1 MKPLLRAAAALA
13 LGVCVLAPRSAG
25 AEPPRVPG
33 PSAETSE
40 DLSLAVGETLTYSA
54 RTVRNYSVAAT
65 GIIEVKL
72 TSDARQFVFVGRTP
86 GTTTVLLINEDGSQK
101 TLNVTVFPRPPQ
113 LVEKELADLLDGL
126 SVQTRRVGPQIVLD
140 GLVPSEADLRRVQQI
155 AALFP
160 EQVTSLVQVSEPG
173 ALSGAAKARSL
184 IRIDFYFVQ
193 YDKNSGYGVGIGWPD
208 SIGGSASFSYDFLAG
223 AAQAATANVIGQPLP
238 RLDIAARRGWAK
250 LLKQATVITNNDAE
264 ASFSNGGEQNV
275 PISTGFTAGIERI
288 QFGTEVTVLPHFDS
302 QKGELSLRVAAD
314 VSDLSAGLSGS
325 SLPGRLTSKL
335 TTHVSLKLGQS
346 LVLSGIRSQSEI
358 HSRSGLPGLSEIPVL
373 GLLFA
378 SHSQSSIETE
388 GAIFVVPSVVHAV
401 PNEAAEL
408 VNMALSKFEEYDGDL
423 DEVKAYDARP
433 GGSVNTLPPSE

>member
-1 MKPLLRAAAALA
+1 MKTRARLAALA
-13 LGVCVLAPRSAG
+13 LLLALPTLVAPPAQ
-25 AEPPRVPG
+25 AEPPRPAPAADIV
-33 PSAETSE
+33 E

-54 RTVRNYSVAAT
+54 RSVRNYSVAAT

-86 GTTTVLLINEDGSQK
+86 GTTTVLLIHEDGGQK

-126 SVQTRRVGPQIVLD
+126 SVQTRRVGAQIVLD

-208 SIGGSASFSYDFLAG
+208 SVGGTAAFSYDFLAG
-223 AAQAATANVIGQPLP
+223 AAQVATANVIGQPLP

-264 ASFSNGGEQNV
+264 ATFSNGGEQNV
-275 PISTGFTAGIERI
+275 PIAAGFTAGVERI
-288 QFGTEVTVLPHFDS
+288 QFGTEVTVLPHFEAD
-302 QKGELSLRVAAD
+302 KGELSLRVVAD

-358 HSRSGLPGLSEIPVL
+358 HSKSGLPGLSDIPIL

-378 SHSQSSIETE
+378 SHSQSSIQTE

-401 PNEAAEL
+401 PSDAAEL
-408 VNMALSKFEEYDGDL
+408 VNLALSKFDDYDGDL
-423 DEVKAYDARP
+423 DAVNTYDQRP
-433 GGSVNTLPPSE
+433 GGSVNSLPASE